1 MKCGGKMS
9 KGGKVTTPVKKMKS
23 GGITQDIVGMP
34 GYNAN
39 IRPKQ
44 MRNGGAK
51 YNNGGPTVPATTPT
65 VTPASI
71 TTSPSG
77 QQRVMT
83 KSQNP
88 SSFNQPVGNATFS
101 KNGGAK
107 SSYKKGGSV
116 RKAKLAAMAA
126 PKNKITRAD
135 IITAAKRN
143 AKKK

>member
-1 MKCGGKMS
+1 MKCGG
-9 KGGKVTTPVKKMKS
+9 PKKMKT

-44 MRNGGAK
+44 MKKGGVKK
-51 YNNGGPTVPATTPT
+51 YNSGGPTVPATTPT
-65 VTPASI
+65 VAPM
-71 TTSPSG
+71 PP
-77 QQRVMT
+77 M
-83 KSQNP
+83 
-88 SSFNQPVGNATFS
+88 
-101 KNGGAK
+101 
-107 SSYKKGGSV
+107 KKGGSV